1 MPALK
6 WTYEKLAE
14 EALKYTTKVEFLK
27 GNASA
32 YGIAG
37 RKGFLNEIC
46 SHMVCGKTKYT
57 DEYLKN
63 EALKFNTRGE
73 LRNKSRSVHSV
84 AIHRG
89 ILDDICSH
97 MKPVIGSWKNLP
109 LPSTKTCS
117 ICKLDLTLSKFTKS
131 KHGIYGVEN
140 KCSKCRYKK
149 ILQRESESD
158 VIKVSNKIRSV
169 FRNTFHNYTDKKKNK
184 KTEDIL
190 GCSIKVFREY
200 IESQFDEKMSWD
212 NYGRNGWHLD
222 HKVPISLA
230 QNEKDVYKLNHYTNF
245 QPLWEFDNIYKS
257 NKMLPEFVELKN
269 NLLSNDTKRTSET

>member
-32 YGIAG
+32 YAIASK
-37 RKGFLNEIC
+37 KGFLNKIC

-57 DEYLKN
+57 DEYLKK

-73 LRNKSRSVHSV
+73 LYKKNGSVYSA

-109 LPSTKTCS
+109 LPSTKMCS
-117 ICKLDLTLSKFTKS
+117 VCQLDLPLSKFTKS
-131 KHGIYGVEN
+131 KRGVYGVED

-149 ILQRESESD
+149 TLQRELESD
-158 VIKVSNKIRSV
+158 VIKASNKIRSV
-169 FRNTFHNYTDKKKNK
+169 FRNTFHNFSDKKKNK

-190 GCSIKVFREY
+190 GCSLSEFKSY
-200 IESQFDEKMSWD
+200 IQEQFNEGMTWD
-212 NYGRNGWHLD
+212 NYGRNGWQFD
-222 HKVPISLA
+222 HKVPISIA
-230 QNEKDVYKLNHYTNF
+230 NNADEVYKLNHYTNF
-245 QPLWEFDNIYKS
+245 QPLWEYDNIYKS

-269 NLLSNDTKRTSET
+269 KLLGNDSEGTS